1 MENRSGPSRV
11 RRATVEDVTELVR
24 LRAMMLEAM
33 GEPAELLGASWRAA
47 TTTWFGRRLTAAD
60 DLAAFVVDGPAGG
73 AVASAAG
80 LCEARAPS
88 GSNSSGLVGRIFGVG
103 TDPDHRRQGLARECT
118 AALVD
123 WFTSHTT
130 VGVLELSATQN
141 GNALYRSLG
150 FVPVD
155 DPVLRLRL
163 SR

>member
-1 MENRSGPSRV
+1 M
-11 RRATVEDVTELVR
+11 EDVAELVR

-33 GEPAELLGASWRAA
+33 GEPWELLGASWRAA
-47 TTTWFGRRLTAAD
+47 ATTWFRQRLAAAD
-60 DLAAFVVDGPAGG
+60 DLAAFVVDGSAGG
-73 AVASAAG
+73 VVASAAG

-88 GSNSSGLVGRIFGVG
+88 GSNPSGLVGRIFSVA
-103 TDPDHRRQGLARECT
+103 TDPDHRRQGLARDCT

-130 VGVLELSATQN
+130 VGVLELGATQN
-141 GNALYRSLG
+141 GDALYRSLG
-150 FVPVD
+150 FVSVD